1 MEQPRPDPS
10 STAGPAV
17 EPEPDHPDLESPEEE
32 IHDPKMPL
40 IEHLAELRK
49 RILIVVAAIAVLFI
63 AGWPFSGDIMRI
75 VERPMLRFTK
85 PQFDTLMAPFMSHM
99 KATFYAALFLAF
111 PLALAQAWLFI
122 KPALYKR
129 EKQLVWPFLV
139 FSYPLFVGGG
149 SFFYFVVFPVAV
161 EYLITFDPTLVPS
174 LRIDDFLSFTVTMF
188 FIFGLTFE
196 LPLVALLLTRM
207 GVLTPQMMSHYR
219 RYAVILIAIA
229 SAIITP
235 TPDVVNMLLLMVP
248 LIVLYEVSILI
259 CRFVR
264 PLPKAE
270 PRH

>member
-1 MEQPRPDPS
+1 MSKPELENPDQ
-10 STAGPAV
+10 
-17 EPEPDHPDLESPEEE
+17 ESPQED

-49 RILIVVAAIAVLFI
+49 RILIVVGAIAVVFI

-75 VERPMLRFTK
+75 IERPMLRFTK

-111 PLALAQAWLFI
+111 PLALTQAWLFV

-149 SFFYFVVFPVAV
+149 CFFYFVVFPVAV

-207 GVLTPQMMSHYR
+207 GVLTPQIMSRYR
-219 RYAVILIAIA
+219 RYAIILIAIA

-248 LIVLYEVSILI
+248 LMVLYEVSILV

-264 PLPKAE
+264 PLPKAK
-270 PRH
+270 PIH